1 MFLVPTVIKSINDHE
16 LGGIIRFAQ
25 KNMDVVHAVN
35 FQPVSL
41 TGRMIKK
48 NEKSIELQYLIAL
61 NELKNNFLTV
71 KYQKIAISGF
81 IMYAFNK
88 CDRGI

>member
-1 MFLVPTVIKSINDHE
+1 MTVVFVPTVIKSINDHE

-41 TGRMIKK
+41 TGRMSKK
-48 NEKSIELQYLIAL
+48 RERKVQNYYS
-61 NELKNNFLTV
+61 
-71 KYQKIAISGF
+71 
-81 IMYAFNK
+81 
-88 CDRGI
+88 